1 MGTADM
7 SNFPDDF
14 SPTLFAMRH
23 GTDATDAATDRADA
37 AVARDYARAML
48 LKTRLTAF
56 LNDIGATEFETTF
69 PAQGYGMD
77 DLLGMLTEIRD
88 GIDLPAYRVRASAV
102 ATDMAMG
109 GDL

>member
-1 MGTADM
+1 MPL
-7 SNFPDDF
+7 PDGF
-14 SPTLFAMRH
+14 SPTLFALRY
-23 GTDATDAATDRADA
+23 GDDATDAATDRADA
-37 AVARDYARAML
+37 AVARDVDRAAT
-48 LKTRLTAF
+48 LKNKLTAF
-56 LNDIGATEFETTF
+56 LNEIGATEFETTF

-77 DLLGMLTEIRD
+77 DLLGMLTDIRD

>member
-1 MGTADM
+1 MPY
-7 SNFPDDF
+7 PDGF
-14 SPTLFAMRH
+14 SPTLFARRY
-23 GTDATDAATDRADA
+23 GTDETDAATDRADA
-37 AVARDYARAML
+37 AVARDVDRAAT
-48 LKTRLTAF
+48 LKAKITAF

-77 DLLGMLTEIRD
+77 DLLGMLTDIRD

-109 GDL
+109 GEL

>member
-1 MGTADM
+1 MPL
-7 SNFPDDF
+7 PDGF
-14 SPTLFAMRH
+14 SPTLFALRH
-23 GTDATDAATDRADA
+23 GTDETDAAFDRADA
-37 AVARDYARAML
+37 AVARDVDRAAT
-48 LKTRLTAF
+48 LKNKLTAF

-109 GDL
+109 GEL